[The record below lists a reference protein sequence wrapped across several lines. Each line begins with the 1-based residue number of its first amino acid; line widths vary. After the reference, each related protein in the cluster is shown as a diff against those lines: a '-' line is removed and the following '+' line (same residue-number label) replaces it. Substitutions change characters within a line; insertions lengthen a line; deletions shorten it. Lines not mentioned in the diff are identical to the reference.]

1 MLDEMN
7 KLYII
12 YIDMQYE
19 NPLIVF
25 FIWCY
30 LNPYDWQLTEFLSFS
45 SSIINFLFF
54 KVELTA
60 CDQFY
65 VVFGL
70 AVMFFNSWQVQKWAK
85 YLNSLC
91 WLLRLQIGAA
101 WRLWWGNRFEKL
113 LSTKKNYVTSNYHR
127 MGDLNFLKNTN
138 LFYNWKKTW

>member
-45 SSIINFLFF
+45 SSIINFLFLKLNLRIATNF
-54 KVELTA
+54 MLFLVWQWCFSIRDKYKNERNISIHYVGYSDYKLVLLGDFDGGTVLKNSYLEKKL
-60 CDQFY
+60 CHIQLSQNGWPQF
-65 VVFGL
+65 
-70 AVMFFNSWQVQKWAK
+70 
-85 YLNSLC
+85 
-91 WLLRLQIGAA
+91 
-101 WRLWWGNRFEKL
+101 FEK
-113 LSTKKNYVTSNYHR
+113 N
-127 MGDLNFLKNTN
+127 
-138 LFYNWKKTW
+138 

>member
-1 MLDEMN
+1 ML
-7 KLYII
+7 L
-12 YIDMQYE
+12 
-19 NPLIVF
+19 
-25 FIWCY
+25 
-30 LNPYDWQLTEFLSFS
+30 LNFPYYWQLTEYLNFL

-91 WLLRLQIGAA
+91 WMLRLQIGA
-101 WRLWWGNRFEKL
+101 WRFWGNRFEKL
-113 LSTKKNYVTSNYHR
+113 LSRKKNYVTSNYHR
-127 MGDLNFLKNTN
+127 MGDLNFLK
-138 LFYNWKKTW
+138 KKLIYFRIEKKLDNNSLKLILIFKIKLPQSFSKLKLWF